1 MSKET
6 IEQVRTRKDESAALA
21 RKRTEAVRALR
32 ETESRPRRDAEA
44 LYQKRFELA
53 QRWIELHV
61 LGSPAYVTQVGRD
74 GFFWVRASR
83 FLPTFVAWDESARI
97 ALEVLS

>member
-32 ETESRPRRDAEA
+32 ETESRSRRDAEA

-53 QRWIELHV
+53 GLWVARTANPDGE
-61 LGSPAYVTQVGRD
+61 VTQVGKT
-74 GFFWVRASR
+74 GFYWKRYDHSV
-83 FLPTFVAWDESARI
+83 PEFVAWETNDLRK
-97 ALEVLS
+97 LEVIS